1 MRLAALPG
9 LVLAAAGLILALAG
23 FALARALFDRL
34 APDGS
39 LDWLTPERY
48 QLLRP
53 VFAGAGLLLGGL
65 GWAAGWQLQWLRA
78 GWNQLRDA
86 AAAFRRDLRPA
97 RRERGEWW
105 ALLALTGLAA
115 VLRLFF
121 LDQPLGHDEAYTYV
135 GFARRSLAAVI
146 SDYHLP
152 NNHVFHTVLV
162 HLSTRLLG
170 DAPWALRLPA
180 FLAGVLTVPA
190 GYALGR
196 LWFNRRAGWL
206 AAGLLA
212 ATPLLVGGSADARGY
227 TLLALI
233 SLLCWLL
240 GSYLKTHPL
249 PAGWALLGLLGGVGF
264 YTVPVMLYPLGSLY
278 AWLFVSMWFEAQPG
292 QVYRSRT
299 RYLLALTASGLWCAA
314 LVYLLYLPVLLV
326 SGSAALFDN
335 PFVQALPWAEFPATL
350 ASRLGET
357 WREWQMDVHPLFTV
371 WAVIGLGLHVWF
383 HARATG
389 RGVPVLLTTAAWMT
403 LVLLVQR
410 PNPWRKTWVWLLV
423 LLLVLAA
430 AGWVALLDALRKK
443 YAWKPQT
450 PARIVQVGLLC
461 LALLALPWAA
471 QRGAA
476 LAQPGSA
483 EQSAAYIAVRMDA
496 DGIVLADAMDAPPV
510 WYYLLRSG
518 GSPAWFEKLTQREA
532 YSQAYVIVD
541 GFNPAHSPRSVIAS
555 LGEMR
560 RPLDVKTCRRE
571 AEIQPYRIYRCA
583 PLKNTNP

>member
-1 MRLAALPG
+1 MIVRLLGALTAMLG
-9 LVLAAAGLILALAG
+9 AAGVLLALAG
-23 FALARALFDRL
+23 YAPVRALLNPL

-39 LDWLTPERY
+39 LEWLTVARY
-48 QLLRP
+48 NWLRP
-53 VFAGAGLLLGGL
+53 ALAGAGFLLAGL
-65 GWAAGWQLQWLRA
+65 GWVTGWHRGWLRV
-78 GWNQLRDA
+78 GWDQMRGAVA
-86 AAAFRRDLRPA
+86 ALRRDFRPA
-97 RRERGEWW
+97 WQERGEWR

-121 LDQPLGHDEAYTYV
+121 LDQPLGHDEAYTYI

-152 NNHVFHTVLV
+152 NNHVFHTLLA
-162 HLSTRLLG
+162 HFSTRLLG

-180 FLAGVLTVPA
+180 FVAGVLTIPA

-206 AAGLLA
+206 AGGLLA
-212 ATPLLVGGSADARGY
+212 AMPLLVGGSADARGY
-227 TLLALI
+227 TLLVLI

-249 PAGWALLGLLGGVGF
+249 PAGWVLLGLLGGLGF

-278 AWLFVSMWFEAQPG
+278 AWLFVSIWFEPETEQAHRG
-292 QVYRSRT
+292 RA
-299 RYLLALTASGLWCAA
+299 RYLLALTASGLWCGA
-314 LVYLLYLPVLLV
+314 LAYLLYLPVLLV

-335 PFVQALPWAEFPATL
+335 PFVQPVPWLEFPATL

-357 WREWQMDVHPLFTV
+357 WREWQMDLHPLLTA
-371 WAVIGLGLHVWF
+371 WAVAGVGLSIALHS
-383 HARATG
+383 RAS
-389 RGVPVLLTTAAWMT
+389 RSRVPVLLTTGAWMA
-403 LVLLVQR
+403 LVLLAQR
-410 PNPWRKTWVWLLV
+410 PNAWRKTWIWLLV

-430 AGWVALLDALRKK
+430 AGWAALLDALRKK
-443 YAWKPQT
+443 YAWKPEL
-450 PARIVQVGLLC
+450 PARIARSGLIC

-471 QRGAA
+471 QRGLA

-483 EQSAAYIAVRMDA
+483 EQSAAFIAARMDA
-496 DGIVLADAMDAPPV
+496 DGIVLADGMDAPPI

-518 GSPAWFEKLTQREA
+518 GSPAWFERLTEREA

-541 GFNPAHSPRSVIAS
+541 GSNPAQSLASVIAS
-555 LGEMR
+555 PGEMR
-560 RPLDVKTCRRE
+560 RPLDAQTCRWV
-571 AEIQPYRIYRCA
+571 AEIQPYLIYRCA
-583 PLKNTNP
+583 PR